1 MECFFVHLQV
11 SCEDFVKNII
21 DWLQSSIPC
30 DDNIECPRELV
41 EQMAVPVDIIE
52 KADLEYDLMLGLLA
66 HLDIVQDVAHH
77 QHILAVLRISLHV
90 VDEFLLVQDVDYWL
104 LEVKR
109 QIILCV

>member
-1 MECFFVHLQV
+1 MECIFVHLQI

-41 EQMAVPVDIIE
+41 EQMAVPVGIIE

-66 HLDIVQDVAHH
+66 HLDHPGCRPSPTHSCGTAH
-77 QHILAVLRISLHV
+77 LSACR
-90 VDEFLLVQDVDYWL
+90 
-104 LEVKR
+104 R
-109 QIILCV
+109 